1 MSPATPLRTILM
13 IHLAMTAS
21 AHGPSVISAT
31 SSESFWVRAY
41 EGNVGALSSV
51 TVTSVPAGSP
61 SECWKACYLKWNC
74 DEFCFNATSK
84 ECFAGGTAMVVS
96 LAAWDSV
103 RCYSELLR
111 LCLPVNGFYRP
122 AYLSVCLSVCLCR
135 LSVCLSLPVFLSVCL
150 CLFLCQSV

>member
-1 MSPATPLRTILM
+1 MSPPTPLRTILM

-21 AHGPSVISAT
+21 AHGPSVISST

-41 EGNVGALSSV
+41 EGNAGALSSG

-61 SECWKACYLKWNC
+61 SECWKACYLKGNC

-84 ECFAGGTAMVVS
+84 ECFAGGTAMVVY

-103 RCYSELLR
+103 RCYSELVR
-111 LCLPVNGFYRP
+111 LCLPVSGFCLP
-122 AYLSVCLSVCLCR
+122 AYRSVCLSVCLCLSFC
-135 LSVCLSLPVFLSVCL
+135 LSVSACLSVSLS
-150 CLFLCQSV
+150 QSV